1 MYRWPWATVRSKSRI
16 QHLVVS
22 SKILRA
28 RYPMSSES
36 PVPFT
41 APSQLPSSGS
51 IVTRCA
57 EHPDVE
63 TGLRCGRCETPIC
76 PQCLIMTPV
85 GARCETCADVRPSPI
100 FTAGRQEYKS
110 AILTGVGVALAS
122 GWLPACCRFDR
133 VLWPDGNGGG
143 WLHHWRRGFQ
153 CGQSTLYNRSEGC
166 SGRLRLA
173 FVWRDGR
180 SRGSAVQPDAAV
192 TAPGA
197 VVFGILG
204 SILGILLSPFS
215 LLAAG
220 LAIFLAVNR
229 I

>member
-1 MYRWPWATVRSKSRI
+1 
-16 QHLVVS
+16 
-22 SKILRA
+22 
-28 RYPMSSES
+28 MSSES

-41 APSQLPSSGS
+41 APSQFPNSGS

-76 PQCLIMTPV
+76 PKCMIMTPV

-110 AILTGVGVALAS
+110 AILTGVGVALATGLVAGLLRGLIPFFGLMVMAAVGYIIGGAIS
-122 GWLPACCRFDR
+122 NAANRRSTTGLKVVAAACVLLSFGVMGVAGAVLFNPA
-133 VLWPDGNGGG
+133 L
-143 WLHHWRRGFQ
+143 L
-153 CGQSTLYNRSEGC
+153 
-166 SGRLRLA
+166 
-173 FVWRDGR
+173 
-180 SRGSAVQPDAAV
+180 V

-197 VVFGILG
+197 VLLGILG
-204 SILGILLSPFS
+204 GIVGVLLSPFS

>member
-1 MYRWPWATVRSKSRI
+1 
-16 QHLVVS
+16 
-22 SKILRA
+22 
-28 RYPMSSES
+28 MSSES

-41 APSQLPSSGS
+41 APSQIPSSGS

-110 AILTGVGVALAS
+110 AILTGVGVALATGLVAGLLQVMIGFFGLMVMAAVGYIIGGAVS
-122 GWLPACCRFDR
+122 NAANRRSTTGLKVVAAAC
-133 VLWPDGNGGG
+133 VLLSFGVMG
-143 WLHHWRRGFQ
+143 
-153 CGQSTLYNRSEGC
+153 
-166 SGRLRLA
+166 
-173 FVWRDGR
+173 V
-180 SRGSAVQPDAAV
+180 AVAVLFNPTVLV
-192 TAPGA
+192 TAPVA
-197 VVFGILG
+197 VVFGIFG
-204 SILGILLSPFS
+204 SIFEILKTPFS